1 MDLYRQIKKNFIL
14 PNAYED
20 WKEYRNALTQY
31 IIQET
36 NQVSLPLSFHAN
48 MTEDALLPSLAII
61 GAGACNDFDLSKL
74 VEHFSRITLLDYD
87 EEALGIAIDTYHLNE
102 CPYIECKTIS
112 LNGINDTHYEDF
124 CNQLQAYLQHN
135 LGNITASD
143 FEDYAISL
151 IERIFKQLKTYT
163 IPLQQDTYD
172 YICCFG
178 VHSQLQAMFSYI
190 YRAFEMNLKE
200 MTFFDASAHN
210 QRFTKRLQEENERFI
225 PLFHDALLNCA
236 KQGIFL
242 GLEEKRTNTDG
253 AIEGAYQG
261 IQDIKKRDLKM
272 EQASLVWPFLSS
284 ENINYE
290 MSIMKISLN
299 Q

>member
-1 MDLYRQIKKNFIL
+1 MDLYTEIKGNFIL

-20 WKEYRNALTQY
+20 WKEYRNTLTQY
-31 IIQET
+31 LIQET
-36 NQVSLPLSFHAN
+36 NQLSLPLSFHAN
-48 MTEDALLPSLAII
+48 MTEESFLPSLAII
-61 GAGACNDFDLSKL
+61 GAGACNDLDISQLI
-74 VEHFSRITLLDYD
+74 EHFSEITLLDYNED
-87 EEALGIAIDTYHLNE
+87 AMRSAIDTYHLDG
-102 CPYIECKTIS
+102 CPYIDCQAIS
-112 LNGINDTHYEDF
+112 LNGIKDVHYDDF
-124 CNQLQAYLQHN
+124 CNRLQTYLCHNIDQLSPY
-135 LGNITASD
+135 D

-151 IERIFKQLKTYT
+151 LNNLLKQMENYT
-163 IPLQQDTYD
+163 IPLPAKTYD
-172 YICCFG
+172 YVCCFG

-200 MTFFDASAHN
+200 MNFFDASAHN

-261 IQDIKKRDLKM
+261 IQDIKKRDLTTK
-272 EQASLVWPFLSS
+272 QTSLVWPFLPS
-284 ENINYE
+284 EDINYE
-290 MSIMKISLN
+290 MMVLKIDLHK
-299 Q
+299 